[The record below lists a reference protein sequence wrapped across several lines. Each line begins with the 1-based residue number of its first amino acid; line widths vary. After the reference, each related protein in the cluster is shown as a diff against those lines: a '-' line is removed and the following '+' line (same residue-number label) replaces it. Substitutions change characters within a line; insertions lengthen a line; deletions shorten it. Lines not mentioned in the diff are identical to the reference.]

1 MQHLYR
7 VFDRLSK
14 NADASYVLPV
24 HVTIADVNARDE
36 FPAATTLVGVDAA
49 VARKREWRVET
60 TVRKKRKKRKRK
72 RKKKY

>member
-49 VARKREWRVET
+49 VARKREGNDS
-60 TVRKKRKKRKRK
+60 
-72 RKKKY
+72 KKKKKKKKKKLNKKKK